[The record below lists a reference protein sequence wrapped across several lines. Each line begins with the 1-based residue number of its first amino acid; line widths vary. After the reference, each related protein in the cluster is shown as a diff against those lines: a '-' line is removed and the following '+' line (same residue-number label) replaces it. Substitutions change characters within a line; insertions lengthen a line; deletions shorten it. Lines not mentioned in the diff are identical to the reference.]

1 MATKLESLSTKLQS
15 ALDLAN
21 SLPDAIT
28 LDELTNPGSAA
39 TMLEGTEMLDAEG
52 KKVTGSIESKDSSNL
67 TASGATVTV
76 PAGYYPSQAMKSVP
90 TATRAETTITTAA
103 NDTADTLTFTAS
115 NNQGTGYVTGS
126 NKTATKTVTLTASGA
141 TVTASDGSKSV
152 SKSVATATQATPTI
166 NVNTSTGQITASA
179 TQTAGYVSAG
189 TKSATPVSLTTKGA
203 TTITPTKSTQTAV
216 AKNVYTTGAV
226 TVAPIPAQYIT
237 TTDATAASDDIVTGE
252 TAYVNG
258 AKVTGTN
265 PYEKATTDAQVS
277 EIGELVAE
285 LEAAMEGKSV
295 GGGSSSGVEY
305 EIITIP
311 AGATSATYTLSRVT
325 NAYGSM
331 LYGYDEIE
339 DVDGAFVTGIIDDL
353 AIVINGYVYYDNA
366 DYSYVCGI
374 GKDSV
379 PVRYNK
385 GTVTWDNETIYTP
398 ITLILINDPNK
409 DVLAACTV

>member
-1 MATKLESLSTKLQS
+1 MATKLENLTTKLQS
-15 ALDLAN
+15 ALDAAN
-21 SLPDAIT
+21 ALPDAIT
-28 LDELTNPGSAA
+28 LDELTNPGSAS
-39 TMLEGTEMLDAEG
+39 TMLAGTEMLDAEG
-52 KKVTGSIESKDSSNL
+52 KKVTGNIASKSSSNL

-76 PAGYYPSQAMKSVP
+76 PAGYYPSQATKSVA
-90 TATRAETTITTAA
+90 TATRAETTITTTA

-166 NVNTSTGQITASA
+166 NVDAATGQITASA

-203 TTITPTKSTQTAV
+203 TTITPTKSSQTAV

-285 LEAAMEGKSV
+285 LEAAMGGKSV
-295 GGGSSSGVEY
+295 PGGGSGGSSFATGTLATTTSYVVVTGKNYYVNLED
-305 EIITIP
+305 IP
-311 AGATSATYTLSRVT
+311 AIESKRIIVLQFVSSSRDNPTWVLTRANLDEDFVVSATSGDTSFMVGFY
-325 NAYGSM
+325 
-331 LYGYDEIE
+331 
-339 DVDGAFVTGIIDDL
+339 VDGYMGQLSTCLETVGELT
-353 AIVINGYVYYDNA
+353 YYA
-366 DYSYVCGI
+366 
-374 GKDSV
+374 
-379 PVRYNK
+379 
-385 GTVTWDNETIYTP
+385 T
-398 ITLILINDPNK
+398 
-409 DVLAACTV
+409 